1 MQIGG
6 LMNGIELECISS
18 LLNNG
23 ILSSSCLNK
32 QSIGTIWSEYKGKEP
47 ASSEFLN
54 ELRLAILCGKARVLD
69 YNTVMYTVSGRQYD
83 SLKELQG
90 ITFDGRVQSGVRLH
104 IDLNLLKGVQLIRKV
119 VIKALNNCLNHL
131 LYTYV
136 SKNKLSHRII
146 QSGKTDLVILNL
158 DNYKVQYD
166 TTSLVLQKDIMQI
179 GVVLTK
185 ALENFDTGDAIVLPL
200 DYVMSFKPVNEN
212 MYKTVIKWLQETA
225 INFLNVSDG
234 LSDFQYTNLFK
245 LMENDDVIDCN
256 SHIRIIF
263 NQGTVINKVLKSLID
278 NISLYVDMEKIGYGV
293 ILTLPKE
300 VFNLVDKGAIER
312 AIQEDR
318 NKR

>member
-1 MQIGG
+1 
-6 LMNGIELECISS
+6 
-18 LLNNG
+18 
-23 ILSSSCLNK
+23 
-32 QSIGTIWSEYKGKEP
+32 
-47 ASSEFLN
+47 
-54 ELRLAILCGKARVLD
+54 
-69 YNTVMYTVSGRQYD
+69 MYTVSSRQYD

-90 ITFDGRVQSGVRLH
+90 ITFDGRLQSGVRLH
-104 IDLNLLKGVQLIRKV
+104 IDLNLLKGVQLIRKDI
-119 VIKALNNCLNHL
+119 IKALNNCLNHL
-131 LYTYV
+131 IYTYV
-136 SKNKLSHRII
+136 SKNNLSHRIV

-166 TTSLVLQKDIMQI
+166 TTNLVLQKDIMQI

-245 LMENDDVIDCN
+245 LIENDDVIDCN

-263 NQGTVINKVLKSLID
+263 NQGTAINKVLKSLID
-278 NISLYVDMEKIGYGV
+278 NISLHANMERTEYGL
-293 ILTLPKE
+293 ILKLPKE
-300 VFNLVDKGAIER
+300 VFNLIDKGAIKK
-312 AIQEDR
+312 IISEDR
-318 NKR
+318 NKE

>member
-1 MQIGG
+1 MAS
-6 LMNGIELECISS
+6 GIELECISS

-32 QSIGTIWSEYKGKEP
+32 SSIGTLWSEYRGKEP

-54 ELRLAILCGKARVLD
+54 ELRLAILCDKARVLD
-69 YNTVMYTVSGRQYD
+69 YSTVMYTVSSRQYD

-90 ITFDGRVQSGVRLH
+90 ITFDGRLQSGIRLR
-104 IDLNLLKGVQLIRKV
+104 IDLNLLRGVQLVRKD
-119 VIKALNNCLNHL
+119 VIKALNNCLKHL
-131 LYTYV
+131 LYIYV

-146 QSGKTDLVILNL
+146 ESGNTDLVILNL

-185 ALENFDTGDAIVLPL
+185 ALEYYDTGETIVIPL

-234 LSDFQYTNLFK
+234 LSDFQYTNLFR
-245 LMENDDVIDCN
+245 LIENDDVIDCN

-263 NQGTVINKVLKSLID
+263 NQGTAINKVLKSLID
-278 NISLYVDMEKIGYGV
+278 NISLHANMERIEYGL
-293 ILTLPKE
+293 ILKLPKE
-300 VFNLVDKGAIER
+300 VFNLIDKGAIKK
-312 AIQEDR
+312 IISEDR
-318 NKR
+318 NKE

>member
-1 MQIGG
+1 
-6 LMNGIELECISS
+6 MNSIELECLSALMNS
-18 LLNNG
+18 G

-32 QSIGTIWSEYKGKEP
+32 PSIGTLWSEYRGKEP

-54 ELRLAILCGKARVLD
+54 ELRLAILCDKARVLD
-69 YNTVMYTVSGRQYD
+69 YSTVMYTVSSRQYD

-90 ITFDGRVQSGVRLH
+90 ITFDGRLQSGVRLH
-104 IDLNLLKGVQLIRKV
+104 IDLNLLKGVQLIRKD
-119 VIKALNNCLNHL
+119 VIKALNNCLNYL

-136 SKNKLSHRII
+136 SKNNLSHRII

-158 DNYKVQYD
+158 DNYKVQYN

-185 ALENFDTGDAIVLPL
+185 ALEYYDTGEAIVIPL

-234 LSDFQYTNLFK
+234 LSDFQYTNLFR
-245 LMENDDVIDCN
+245 LIENDDVIDCN

-263 NQGTVINKVLKSLID
+263 NQGTAINKVLKSLID
-278 NISLYVDMEKIGYGV
+278 NISLHANMERTEYGL
-293 ILTLPKE
+293 ILKLTKE
-300 VFNLVDKGAIER
+300 VFNLIDKGAIKK
-312 AIQEDR
+312 IILEDR
-318 NKR
+318 NKE

>member
-1 MQIGG
+1 MAS
-6 LMNGIELECISS
+6 GIELECISS
-18 LLNNG
+18 LFNNG

-54 ELRLAILCGKARVLD
+54 EVRLAILCGKARVLD
-69 YNTVMYTVSGRQYD
+69 YNTVAYTVSSRQYE

-90 ITFDGRVQSGVRLH
+90 ITFDGRLQSGVRLR
-104 IDLNLLKGVQLIRKV
+104 IDLNLLRGVQLVRKDVIR
-119 VIKALNNCLNHL
+119 ALNNCLKHL

-146 QSGKTDLVILNL
+146 ESGKTDLVILNL

-166 TTSLVLQKDIMQI
+166 TTNLVLQKDIMQI

-212 MYKTVIKWLQETA
+212 MYKTVIKWLQKTA

-245 LMENDDVIDCN
+245 LIENDDVIDCN

-263 NQGTVINKVLKSLID
+263 NQGTVINKVLRSLMD
-278 NISLYVDMEKIGYGV
+278 NISLYVDIESAEYGL
-293 ILTLPKE
+293 ILKLPKE
-300 VFNLVDKGAIER
+300 VFNLIDRGAIKK
-312 AIQEDR
+312 IISEDR

>member
-1 MQIGG
+1 
-6 LMNGIELECISS
+6 MNGIELECLSA
-18 LLNNG
+18 LMNNG

-32 QSIGTIWSEYKGKEP
+32 PSLGTIWSEYKGKES

-54 ELRLAILCGKARVLD
+54 ELRLAILCDKARVLD
-69 YNTVMYTVSGRQYD
+69 YCTVMYTVSSRQYD

-90 ITFDGRVQSGVRLH
+90 ITFDGRVQSGVRLR
-104 IDLNLLKGVQLIRKV
+104 IDLNLLKGVQLVRKDVIR
-119 VIKALNNCLNHL
+119 ALNNCLRHL

-136 SKNKLSHRII
+136 SKNKLSHRIM

-185 ALENFDTGDAIVLPL
+185 ALEYYDTGEAIVIPL

-245 LMENDDVIDCN
+245 LIENDDVIDCN

-278 NISLYVDMEKIGYGV
+278 NMSLYVDIESTEYGL
-293 ILTLPKE
+293 ILKLPKE
-300 VFNLVDKGAIER
+300 VFNLIDRGAIKKIISEG
-312 AIQEDR
+312 R
-318 NKR
+318 NNK

>member
-1 MQIGG
+1 
-6 LMNGIELECISS
+6 MNGIELECLNALI
-18 LLNNG
+18 NNG
-23 ILSSSCLNK
+23 IVSGSHMNK
-32 QSIGTIWSEYKGKEP
+32 PSLGTLWSEYKGREP
-47 ASSEFLN
+47 ISSEFMN
-54 ELRLAILCGKARVLD
+54 ELRLAILCDKARVLD
-69 YNTVMYTVSGRQYD
+69 HSTVMYTVSSRQYD

-90 ITFDGRVQSGVRLH
+90 ITFDGRLQSGVRLH
-104 IDLNLLKGVQLIRKV
+104 IDLNLLKGVQLIRKD

-131 LYTYV
+131 IYTYV
-136 SKNKLSHRII
+136 SKNNLSYRIV

-166 TTSLVLQKDIMQI
+166 TTNLVLQKDIMQI

-200 DYVMSFKPVNEN
+200 DYVMSFKPINEN

-245 LMENDDVIDCN
+245 LIENDDVIDCN

-263 NQGTVINKVLKSLID
+263 NQGTAINKVLKSLID
-278 NISLYVDMEKIGYGV
+278 NISLYVDIESTEYGL
-293 ILTLPKE
+293 ILKLPKE
-300 VFNLVDKGAIER
+300 VFNLIDKGAIKKV
-312 AIQEDR
+312 ISEDR
-318 NKR
+318 NKK

>member
-1 MQIGG
+1 MAS
-6 LMNGIELECISS
+6 GIELECISS

-54 ELRLAILCGKARVLD
+54 EVRLAILCGKARILD
-69 YNTVMYTVSGRQYD
+69 YNTVMYTVSSRQYD

-104 IDLNLLKGVQLIRKV
+104 IDLNILKGVQLIRKV

-185 ALENFDTGDAIVLPL
+185 ALEYYDTGEAIVIPL

-245 LMENDDVIDCN
+245 LIENDDVIDCN

-263 NQGTVINKVLKSLID
+263 NQGTAINKVLKSLID
-278 NISLYVDMEKIGYGV
+278 NISLYANMERTEYGL
-293 ILTLPKE
+293 ILKLPKE
-300 VFNLVDKGAIER
+300 VFNLIDKGAIKK
-312 AIQEDR
+312 IISEDR
-318 NKR
+318 NKE

>member
-1 MQIGG
+1 MAS
-6 LMNGIELECISS
+6 GIELECISS

-23 ILSSSCLNK
+23 ILLSSCLNK

-54 ELRLAILCGKARVLD
+54 ELRLAILCDKARVLD
-69 YNTVMYTVSGRQYD
+69 YSTVMYTVSSRQYD

-90 ITFDGRVQSGVRLH
+90 ITFDGRVQSGVRLR
-104 IDLNLLKGVQLIRKV
+104 IDLNLLKGVQLVKKDVIR
-119 VIKALNNCLNHL
+119 ALNNYLKHL
-131 LYTYV
+131 IYTYV
-136 SKNKLSHRII
+136 SKNNLSHRII

-185 ALENFDTGDAIVLPL
+185 ALEYYDTGEAIVIPL

-234 LSDFQYTNLFK
+234 LSDFQYTNLFR
-245 LMENDDVIDCN
+245 LIENDDVIDCN

-263 NQGTVINKVLKSLID
+263 NQGTVINKVLKSLMD
-278 NISLYVDMEKIGYGV
+278 NISLYADMERTEYGF
-293 ILTLPKE
+293 ILKLPKE
-300 VFNLVDKGAIER
+300 VFNLIDRGAIKK
-312 AIQEDR
+312 IISEDR
-318 NKR
+318 NKK

>member
-1 MQIGG
+1 
-6 LMNGIELECISS
+6 MNGIELECLSALMS
-18 LLNNG
+18 NG
-23 ILSSSCLNK
+23 ILSGSSLNR
-32 QSIGTIWSEYKGKEP
+32 SSLETIWSEYKGKEP
-47 ASSEFLN
+47 ASSKFLN
-54 ELRLAILCGKARVLD
+54 ELRLAILCDKARVLD
-69 YNTVMYTVSGRQYD
+69 YSTVMYTVSSRQYD

-90 ITFDGRVQSGVRLH
+90 ITFDGRLQSGVRLH
-104 IDLNLLKGVQLIRKV
+104 IDLNLLKGVQLIRKG

-131 LYTYV
+131 IYTYV
-136 SKNKLSHRII
+136 SKNNLSHRIV

-166 TTSLVLQKDIMQI
+166 TTNLVLQKDIMQI

-245 LMENDDVIDCN
+245 LIENDDVIDCN

-278 NISLYVDMEKIGYGV
+278 NISLYVDIESAEYGL
-293 ILTLPKE
+293 ILKLPKE
-300 VFNLVDKGAIER
+300 VFNLIDRGVIKKI
-312 AIQEDR
+312 ISEDR
-318 NKR
+318 NNK

>member
-1 MQIGG
+1 
-6 LMNGIELECISS
+6 MNEIELECLSA
-18 LLNNG
+18 LMNNG

-32 QSIGTIWSEYKGKEP
+32 PSLGTIWSEYRGKEP
-47 ASSEFLN
+47 VSSEFLN
-54 ELRLAILCGKARVLD
+54 EVRLAILCGKARGLD
-69 YNTVMYTVSGRQYD
+69 YNIVAYTVSGRQYD

-90 ITFDGRVQSGVRLH
+90 ITFDGRLQSGVRLH
-104 IDLNLLKGVQLIRKV
+104 IDLNLLKGVQLIKKD
-119 VIKALNNCLNHL
+119 VIRALNNCLKHL
-131 LYTYV
+131 IYTYV

-185 ALENFDTGDAIVLPL
+185 ALEYYDTGEAIVIPL

-234 LSDFQYTNLFK
+234 LSDFQYTNLFR
-245 LMENDDVIDCN
+245 LIENDDVIDCN
-256 SHIRIIF
+256 SHIRVIF
-263 NQGTVINKVLKSLID
+263 NQGTAINKVLKSLID
-278 NISLYVDMEKIGYGV
+278 NISLHANMERTEYGL
-293 ILTLPKE
+293 ILKLPKE
-300 VFNLVDKGAIER
+300 VFNLIDKGAIKK
-312 AIQEDR
+312 IISEDR
-318 NKR
+318 NKE

>member
-1 MQIGG
+1 
-6 LMNGIELECISS
+6 MNSIELECISS

-54 ELRLAILCGKARVLD
+54 ELRLAILCDKARVLD
-69 YNTVMYTVSGRQYD
+69 YSTVMYTVSSRQYD

-90 ITFDGRVQSGVRLH
+90 ITFDGRLQSGVRLH
-104 IDLNLLKGVQLIRKV
+104 IDLNLLKGVQLIRKD
-119 VIKALNNCLNHL
+119 VIKALTNCLKHL
-131 LYTYV
+131 IYTYV
-136 SKNKLSHRII
+136 SKNNLSHRIV

-166 TTSLVLQKDIMQI
+166 TTNLVLQKDIMQI

-212 MYKTVIKWLQETA
+212 MYKTVIKWLQQTA
-225 INFLNVSDG
+225 INFLDASDG
-234 LSDFQYTNLFK
+234 LNDFQYTNLFR
-245 LMENDDVIDCN
+245 LIENNDVLDCG
-256 SHIRIIF
+256 SHIKVIF
-263 NQGTVINKVLKSLID
+263 NQGSAINTVLKSLIEV
-278 NISLYVDMEKIGYGV
+278 ISLYVDIEKIGYGFT
-293 ILTLPKE
+293 LKLPKE
-300 VFNLVDKGAIER
+300 VFNMVDKGAIKR
-312 AIQEDR
+312 IILEDR

>member
-1 MQIGG
+1 
-6 LMNGIELECISS
+6 MNGIELECISS

-318 NKR
+318 TKR

>member
-1 MQIGG
+1 MAS
-6 LMNGIELECISS
+6 GIELECVSS

-47 ASSEFLN
+47 VSSEFLN
-54 ELRLAILCGKARVLD
+54 ELRLAILCDKARVLD
-69 YNTVMYTVSGRQYD
+69 YSTVMYTVSSRQYD

-90 ITFDGRVQSGVRLH
+90 ITFDGRLQSGIRLR
-104 IDLNLLKGVQLIRKV
+104 IDLNLLRGVQLVRKD
-119 VIKALNNCLNHL
+119 VIKALNNCLKHL
-131 LYTYV
+131 LYIYV

-146 QSGKTDLVILNL
+146 ESGNTDLVILNL
-158 DNYKVQYD
+158 DDYKVQYD

-234 LSDFQYTNLFK
+234 LSDFQYINLFR
-245 LMENDDVIDCN
+245 LIENDDVIDCN

-263 NQGTVINKVLKSLID
+263 NQGTAINKVLKFLID
-278 NISLYVDMEKIGYGV
+278 NISLHANMERTEYGL
-293 ILTLPKE
+293 ILKLPKE
-300 VFNLVDKGAIER
+300 VFNLIDKGAIKK
-312 AIQEDR
+312 IISEDR
-318 NKR
+318 NKE